1 MYDIFTQNTFNYSIL
16 QIWKNFHYNKT
27 IYWSGRNEKV
37 TEINL
42 KVGDAIRKGLQRKG
56 MTQKELAMLV
66 GSTQRSISSYI
77 NGNAQ
82 PPLDILSLICRIL
95 EINMNQILQIPDYN
109 FPGRMLHD
117 PLELEVMKVFDQVPD
132 EKRITFTKLM
142 KSIISFH
149 LE

>member
-1 MYDIFTQNTFNYSIL
+1 M
-16 QIWKNFHYNKT
+16 K
-27 IYWSGRNEKV
+27 KV

-42 KVGDAIRKGLQRKG
+42 RVGDAIRKGLQRKG
-56 MTQKELAMLV
+56 MTQKELAALV

-95 EINMNQILQIPDYN
+95 EINMNQILQIPDFN

-117 PLELEVMKVFDQVPD
+117 PVELEFMKIFDQVP
-132 EKRITFTKLM
+132 EERRMTFTKLM
-142 KSIISFH
+142 KSILSFH

>member
-1 MYDIFTQNTFNYSIL
+1 MEPKDMGNKI
-16 QIWKNFHYNKT
+16 KNA
-27 IYWSGRNEKV
+27 RM
-37 TEINL
+37 
-42 KVGDAIRKGLQRKG
+42 AKG

>member
-1 MYDIFTQNTFNYSIL
+1 M
-16 QIWKNFHYNKT
+16 K
-27 IYWSGRNEKV
+27 KV

-42 KVGDAIRKGLQRKG
+42 RVGDAIRKGLQRKG
-56 MTQKELAMLV
+56 MTQKELAALV

-95 EINMNQILQIPDYN
+95 EINMNQILQIPDFN

-117 PLELEVMKVFDQVPD
+117 PIELEFMKVFDQIGRAHV
-132 EKRITFTKLM
+132 
-142 KSIISFH
+142 
-149 LE
+149 

>member
-1 MYDIFTQNTFNYSIL
+1 MEKFSI
-16 QIWKNFHYNKT
+16 IIKPYIGVDGMK
-27 IYWSGRNEKV
+27 KV

-109 FPGRMLHD
+109 FQGVCCMIRWSWRL
-117 PLELEVMKVFDQVPD
+117 
-132 EKRITFTKLM
+132 
-142 KSIISFH
+142 
-149 LE
+149 